1 MITSEKRKKF
11 LKRLLF
17 VPRCAG
23 CGIRLS
29 PIARD
34 DNLSY
39 GKVCI
44 CPECMQKWQTAKRDM
59 CHTCFLPAGECTCTN
74 INRKIKQPFIPS
86 LFFYHQNRASVQ
98 NRVIFSAK
106 TRHYPELFEFL
117 SLELAPH
124 IERLIKDKGVGRDD
138 CILTWLPRSRAS
150 VKKYGHDQAKML
162 CLELS
167 RTLGIASLPLLIRKG
182 GKEQK
187 KLDNKKRASNIESSV
202 FLNEKLLGVNIGRK
216 SRKSLNISELIEGKT
231 IIVIDDIITTG
242 ASMRRAILLLE
253 PQKPASVL
261 TACVARCEI
270 KSK

>member
-1 MITSEKRKKF
+1 MTTSEKRKQF

-34 DNLSY
+34 DNLTY

-44 CPECMQKWQTAKRDM
+44 CPECIQKWQIAKRDM
-59 CHTCFLPAGECTCTN
+59 CHTCFMPAGECTCTN

-86 LFFYHQNRASVQ
+86 LFFYHQNRALVQ
-98 NRVIFSAK
+98 NKIIFSAK
-106 TRHYPELFEFL
+106 TKHYPELFEFL

-124 IERLIKDKGVGRDD
+124 IDRLIAERGADRGD
-138 CILTWLPRSRAS
+138 CILTWIPRGKAS
-150 VKKYGHDQAKML
+150 VRKYGHDQAKIL

-167 RTLGIASLPLLIRKG
+167 KALGIAALPLLIRRG

-202 FLNEKLLGVNIGRK
+202 FLNEKLRGVKLDTK
-216 SRKSLNISELIEGKT
+216 SRKAFDISELIAGKT
-231 IIVIDDIITTG
+231 IIVVDDIITTG

-253 PQKPASVL
+253 PKKPAAVL
-261 TACVARCEI
+261 TSCVARCEI